1 MFRCLFVLIFLF
13 FALSSNAIY
22 NFKTNEEAVPKINS
36 KNWILVAQGCHSC
49 SELLNSLKTFCSG
62 KKPDSSKLGFFIT
75 GSSAP
80 AMFKKLADFK
90 ASYEIFSGSPNE
102 FYAAYQIMGSPSL
115 RAKNNKI
122 IVGKD
127 KILKYLKKDSQ
138 FCSA

>member
-1 MFRCLFVLIFLF
+1 MLRFVFVLAGFCIVFSSS
-13 FALSSNAIY
+13 ALY
-22 NFKTNEEAVPKINS
+22 NFKTNEEAVPKVNS

-49 SELLNSLKTFCSG
+49 SELLSSLKTFCSG

-75 GSSAP
+75 GSSPP

-90 ASYEIFSGSPNE
+90 KNYEIFSGSPNE
-102 FYAAYQIMGSPSL
+102 FYAAYQLMGSPSL
-115 RAKNNKI
+115 RAKNKKI

-138 FCSA
+138 FCSS